1 VNKASGDTIG
11 QVDDVTGAFLPLT
24 GMPVLSANKRCRG
37 TVFGEVPIAYFG
49 NDTNG
54 IIISRDGESAEQ
66 LTGTQIPTS
75 CYVGGPFYDRLLAW
89 HGKRLFYSRT
99 NIPDDWSDPDTGNQ
113 QYVLVQHPEDITCAF
128 TPGPDRTEVGFM
140 GKLYVCT
147 PTSTWI
153 KNQDFGT
160 GTLTKIHETA
170 GVAAMNTVA
179 WTDRG
184 AVALG
189 MDNVWIFPFD
199 GLPVEIGGAL
209 EPVLQAIPKAQIH
222 RCSAT
227 FRRGFYILSIVREGL
242 SDPDVEYW
250 CDLRAYN
257 ANRADKGIYW
267 IGPMVRGSSGK
278 GIECF
283 LYQSQVPDEQELL
296 GFGAT
301 EGRVSNLED
310 KMTYLDY
317 GETMTSLF
325 ITPDVDGSVPM
336 EKAFTGLVVG
346 LYAVDVDEISVRYAI
361 NENEQENGLTIAIGA
376 EQGEWDYSTW
386 DTATWA
392 GPKYYLLHRLFLD
405 RPVGQRGRVTITHTT
420 DQEFS
425 FKECY
430 LTVEPF
436 GRI

>member
-1 VNKASGDTIG
+1 
-11 QVDDVTGAFLPLT
+11 
-24 GMPVLSANKRCRG
+24 M
-37 TVFGEVPIAYFG
+37 
-49 NDTNG
+49 
-54 IIISRDGESAEQ
+54 
-66 LTGTQIPTS
+66 
-75 CYVGGPFYDRLLAW
+75 
-89 HGKRLFYSRT
+89 
-99 NIPDDWSDPDTGNQ
+99 
-113 QYVLVQHPEDITCAF
+113 
-128 TPGPDRTEVGFM
+128 
-140 GKLYVCT
+140 
-147 PTSTWI
+147 
-153 KNQDFGT
+153 DFGT

-184 AVALG
+184 VVALG
-189 MDNVWIFPFD
+189 MANVWIFPLD

-209 EPVLQAIPKAQIH
+209 EPVLQAIPKDQIH

-227 FRRGFYILSIVREGL
+227 FRNGFYILSIVQEGKTN
-242 SDPDVEYW
+242 PDVEYW
-250 CDLRAYN
+250 CDLRAFN

-301 EGRVSNLED
+301 EGRMSNLDD
-310 KMTYLDY
+310 KGTYLDY
-317 GETMTSLF
+317 GETMTSIF
-325 ITPDVDGSVPM
+325 ISPDVDGSVPM
-336 EKAFTGLVVG
+336 EKCFTGLIAG
-346 LYAVDVDEISVRYAI
+346 MYAVDVDTLSVQYSI
-361 NENEQENGLTIAIGA
+361 NENDQENALTIAVGS
-376 EQGEWDYSTW
+376 EQGEWDVSNW
-386 DTATWA
+386 DETVWA
-392 GPKYYLLHRLFLD
+392 GPRYYLLHRLFLD
-405 RPVGQRGRVTITHTT
+405 RPVGQKGRVKITHTT